1 VVFPGVNPI
10 TDLISGSTSVPTYPD
25 VPTTVRP
32 LDPWYVGTSPNGAGW
47 TNNMERVFSDWAGV
61 LKTWPAGSP
70 PSGGGTGASVPA
82 GPTMRP
88 VVAGITS

>member
-1 VVFPGVNPI
+1 MPVTDWRSWTNQSGGTMPPGTPPAAGTFPVVFPGVNPI

-47 TNNMERVFSDWAGV
+47 TNNMERVF
-61 LKTWPAGSP
+61 
-70 PSGGGTGASVPA
+70 
-82 GPTMRP
+82 R
-88 VVAGITS
+88 